1 VKLAVEQL
9 EQRLFAPFGRMLRPS
24 AEEMPEVSETGAF
37 DFFVLFRESTDRWQ
51 IGYLEQ
57 AAGAFTRLERHP
69 NTPEVFAPVKGDTV
83 LVLAEVS
90 EQPRKMMA
98 FRLDE
103 PVVLSPGVWHGV
115 VSLDGLSEV
124 LIVENADVIDEYFEL
139 DRPIDVSSFR

>member
-1 VKLAVEQL
+1 MKLAIEQL
-9 EQRLFAPFGRMLRPS
+9 EQRLFAPFGRVLKPS
-24 AEEMPEVSETGAF
+24 VEETPEVSETGAF

-51 IGYLEQ
+51 IGYLKQ
-57 AAGAFTRLERHP
+57 TAGAFSRLECHP
-69 NTPEVFAPVKGDTV
+69 NTPEVFAPVKGETV
-83 LVLAEVS
+83 LVLAEAC
-90 EQPRKMMA
+90 EHPGKMTA